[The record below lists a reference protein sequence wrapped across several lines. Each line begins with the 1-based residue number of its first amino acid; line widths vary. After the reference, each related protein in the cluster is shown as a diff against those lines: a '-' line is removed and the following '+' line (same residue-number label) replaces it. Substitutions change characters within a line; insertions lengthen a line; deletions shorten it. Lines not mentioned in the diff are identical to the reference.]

1 MTRVYVHLIGGL
13 GNQMFQY
20 AAARAVTLRNDAD
33 LILDTTRTPMKG
45 GGNHHLAFAL
55 GHFAIAGR
63 IGDASDLPPSRNR
76 PVRHTIWRMTGRSPR
91 YIRERGLAFNSNI
104 ISLEPNCY
112 LHGYFQSDRYFNDV
126 SDQIRKELTIITQ
139 PDPVTRRWLHKI
151 QTSNAISLHV
161 RRGDYVTNA
170 KFNAVFATCR
180 PDYYRR
186 AAGFIADQIAADPEI
201 YAFSDDIDWVRK
213 NLELPFK
220 MHFVDHNDY
229 STAYNDMRLM
239 AACRHHVIANSS
251 FSWWG
256 AWLNSSEHKI
266 VVAPAQWYRTA
277 RRDNPDITP
286 GDWHLL

>member
-45 GGNHHLAFAL
+45 GGNHHSAFAL

-151 QTSNAISLHV
+151 QTSNAISLQSV
-161 RRGDYVTNA
+161 SRDLWFGVFCEAPLILCRRPLS
-170 KFNAVFATCR
+170 VFVF
-180 PDYYRR
+180 P
-186 AAGFIADQIAADPEI
+186 AAFG
-201 YAFSDDIDWVRK
+201 
-213 NLELPFK
+213 
-220 MHFVDHNDY
+220 
-229 STAYNDMRLM
+229 
-239 AACRHHVIANSS
+239 
-251 FSWWG
+251 
-256 AWLNSSEHKI
+256 
-266 VVAPAQWYRTA
+266 
-277 RRDNPDITP
+277 
-286 GDWHLL
+286 